1 MPVAHSIVS
10 INFRKPGRLAILFLT
25 LTGLLCACA
34 PDTKSQL
41 PVKASHEEEMKV
53 QDAIREMFPGAV
65 TYERYT
71 DSLLFF
77 LYAVHKIKPET
88 ILLGQS
94 TCVDDVLNTKSPFS
108 EHMVKGPFNFGG
120 LGGLPFAGLTG
131 LSAYAHHVP
140 DSGAALL
147 VVGPH
152 IGYSDESGWGMILRE
167 GQDKTT
173 TCCGALMAALSKLET
188 GKITRESPHEPD
200 YQQMTI
206 EQFALLHKDEIL
218 SSKVPLVTFTKLI
231 NKEIA
236 RIMQDLPRN
245 QVNYRHVIMVT
256 GVIINTGHGFQDYIW
271 VDNLSIYNLRT
282 EQFLRVME

>member
-1 MPVAHSIVS
+1 
-10 INFRKPGRLAILFLT
+10 
-25 LTGLLCACA
+25 
-34 PDTKSQL
+34 
-41 PVKASHEEEMKV
+41 
-53 QDAIREMFPGAV
+53 MFPGAV

-120 LGGLPFAGLTG
+120 LGGVPFTGLTG

-140 DSGAALL
+140 DSGTALL

-152 IGYSDESGWGMILRE
+152 IGYSEESGWGMILRE

-173 TCCGALMAALSKLET
+173 TCCGALMAALSNLEAE
-188 GKITRESPHEPD
+188 GIKKQMPQEPD

-206 EQFALLHKDEIL
+206 EQFALLHNDEIL
-218 SSKVPLVTFTKLI
+218 ASKVPLVTFTKLI

-236 RIMQDLPRN
+236 RIMNDLPRSE
-245 QVNYRHVIMVT
+245 VHYRYVIMVT
-256 GVIINTGHGFQDYIW
+256 GVIINTDYGFPDYIW
-271 VDNLSIYNLRT
+271 VDDLSIYDLRT

>member
-1 MPVAHSIVS
+1 MPGFNSFAE
-10 INFRKPGRLAILFLT
+10 INRPKLGRFAILVLILIT
-25 LTGLLCACA
+25 SLCACA
-34 PDTKSQL
+34 PDTKRQQPL
-41 PVKASHEEEMKV
+41 KASHEEEMKV
-53 QDAIREMFPGAV
+53 QNSIREMFPGAV

-120 LGGLPFAGLTG
+120 LGGVPFTGLTG
-131 LSAYAHHVP
+131 LSAYSHHVP

-152 IGYSDESGWGMILRE
+152 IGYSEESGWGMILRE

-173 TCCGALMAALSKLET
+173 TCCGALMAALSKLEAQ
-188 GKITRESPHEPD
+188 KIAKESPHEPD

-206 EQFALLHKDEIL
+206 EQFALLHNEEII
-218 SSKVPLVTFTKLI
+218 SSKVPLVTFTKLV

-236 RIMQDLPRN
+236 RIMEDIPRH
-245 QVNYRHVIMVT
+245 QVHYRYVIMVT
-256 GVIINTGHGFQDYIW
+256 CVIINTDYGFPDYIW
-271 VDNLSIYNLRT
+271 VDNLSIYDLRT
-282 EQFLRVME
+282 EQFLKVME